1 MDNDAIYTQ
10 TGVVSAATHL
20 QSSSV
25 IGGGQVGFN
34 WQTGMFV
41 LGAEGD
47 IAARHL
53 RDTRT
58 VLPFAP
64 ANVIDQV
71 VLSQTENWVGTVRG
85 RFGVTFDRVLFY
97 GTGGVAFGDV
107 SHSYNQVRTTTGQAV
122 GVTNSET
129 KTGWA
134 AGVGI
139 EYAVWNNIS
148 VGVEY
153 LHVDLGNTTLV
164 QPVAVTVAGLTFPPS
179 SARFEDVSDMVRLKV
194 NWRLGSGF

>member
-1 MDNDAIYTQ
+1 
-10 TGVVSAATHL
+10 
-20 QSSSV
+20 
-25 IGGGQVGFN
+25 
-34 WQTGMFV
+34 
-41 LGAEGD
+41 
-47 IAARHL
+47 
-53 RDTRT
+53 
-58 VLPFAP
+58 
-64 ANVIDQV
+64 
-71 VLSQTENWVGTVRG
+71 
-85 RFGVTFDRVLFY
+85 
-97 GTGGVAFGDV
+97 AFGDV

-194 NWRLGSGF
+194 NWRFGNGFLLAPPPPPPTGHP